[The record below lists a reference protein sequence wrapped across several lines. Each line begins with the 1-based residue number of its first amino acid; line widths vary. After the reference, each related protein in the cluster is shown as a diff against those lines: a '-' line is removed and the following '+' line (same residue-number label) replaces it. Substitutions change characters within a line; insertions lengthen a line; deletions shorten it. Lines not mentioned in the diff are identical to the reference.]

1 MKNSCN
7 NYWSIK
13 FIITSYC
20 TFLLLN
26 NGCLMGAQQIDQR
39 ARHPQI
45 YCWGCSST
53 RTPVESET
61 LVIKYPSFWMF
72 GTEIS
77 IILDV
82 WERNKF
88 HDLPMWTTINLR
100 LLYNQVFSTIV
111 AWTKW
116 LSARTTNRYLTWPW
130 RSSEAR
136 KGLGGLRFRGGSLH
150 WFWSYFPTI
159 LGSCNSNSF
168 IYGKLEHV
176 RPLNM
181 LKELFTSAE

>member
-1 MKNSCN
+1 MINKI
-7 NYWSIK
+7 YHH
-13 FIITSYC
+13 
-20 TFLLLN
+20 FLLYFFTFKQWML
-26 NGCLMGAQQIDQR
+26 NGCSANWSTCTAPTNILLRVLEHQNTRGVGDPGDQ
-39 ARHPQI
+39 
-45 YCWGCSST
+45 
-53 RTPVESET
+53 
-61 LVIKYPSFWMF
+61 
-72 GTEIS
+72 IS
-77 IILDV
+77 IILNV

-136 KGLGGLRFRGGSLH
+136 KGFGGLRFRGGSLH
-150 WFWSYFPTI
+150 WFWSYFPII